1 NVGAGL
7 PAIAIIQPTID
18 WLIHRNRR
26 QARSHIWISVP
37 GKSLYGTAFAV
48 ELLRKTEFGQ
58 WSGNAN

>member
-1 NVGAGL
+1 MLANAVY
-7 PAIAIIQPTID
+7 QPTNT
-18 WLIHRNRR
+18 WLKDRLRE
-26 QARSHIWISVP
+26 QARSHIWLSVP